1 MLLII
6 GFEDLT
12 RAYTK
17 TYNAVILKEE
27 NGIAPRFFVRCL
39 VEMEDF
45 INDVWDDRVGRKNL
59 SKNNSK
65 SLASLRQK
73 FRKYVKDFESDLAK
87 FRENPDL
94 PDQEEDQKDD
104 KDVDSDE
111 SESEDEAPAASFKK
125 TEDKIPKVT
134 YIIYY
139 FEMIIYNLFIIS

>member
-1 MLLII
+1 M
-6 GFEDLT
+6 
-12 RAYTK
+12 
-17 TYNAVILKEE
+17 KEE

-94 PDQEEDQKDD
+94 PDQDEDQKEDE
-104 KDVDSDE
+104 DVDSDE
-111 SESEDEAPAASFKK
+111 SESEDEAPAASSKK
-125 TEDKIPKVT
+125 TEEKIPKVK
-134 YIIYY
+134 IFFFNFNLLILQLMILIFVIYY
-139 FEMIIYNLFIIS
+139 F

>member
-1 MLLII
+1 
-6 GFEDLT
+6 
-12 RAYTK
+12 
-17 TYNAVILKEE
+17 LKEE

-39 VEMEDF
+39 VEMEYF

-94 PDQEEDQKDD
+94 PDQDE
-104 KDVDSDE
+104 DVDSDE
-111 SESEDEAPAASFKK
+111 SESEDEAPAATFKK
-125 TEDKIPKVT
+125 TEEKVPKVR
-134 YIIYY
+134 ILFFY
-139 FEMIIYNLFIIS
+139 FN

>member
-1 MLLII
+1 M
-6 GFEDLT
+6 
-12 RAYTK
+12 
-17 TYNAVILKEE
+17 KEE

-94 PDQEEDQKDD
+94 PDQEEDQKEDE
-104 KDVDSDE
+104 DVDSDE
-111 SESEDEAPAASFKK
+111 SKSEDEAPAASFKK
-125 TEDKIPKVT
+125 TEEKIPKVR
-134 YIIYY
+134 ILVFY
-139 FEMIIYNLFIIS
+139 F